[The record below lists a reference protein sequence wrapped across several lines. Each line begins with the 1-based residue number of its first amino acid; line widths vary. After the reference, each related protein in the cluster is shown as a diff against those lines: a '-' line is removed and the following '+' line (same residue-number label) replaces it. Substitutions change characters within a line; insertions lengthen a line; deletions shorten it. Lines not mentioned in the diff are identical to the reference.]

1 MHTILFTIGSLSFY
15 THGVFAV
22 IGIILSAVL
31 LYFLAQSRNLDSS
44 YVFDNVIYS
53 VLAGIIGARL
63 TFSILYYNQLP
74 SFVHI
79 FYFWEGGLVSYG
91 GFVFGGIAFL
101 LLLKKQGQNI
111 LNWFDLLGISFP
123 LGLFMGRLG
132 EYVSGENFGVGTT
145 VLGAVNKQVPI
156 NLYEAFLCLA
166 ISIILFI
173 IYTKLKNRIKVGFI
187 FALSILFYS
196 AGRFVID
203 FWRVEKD
210 LLSILSLG
218 QVVSLLLFVI
228 ALVTLFSQYRPKRR
242 EVL

>member
-44 YVFDNVIYS
+44 YIFDNVIYS

-74 SFVHI
+74 SFAHI

-91 GFVFGGIAFL
+91 GFVLGGIVFW
-101 LLLKKQGQNI
+101 LLLKRQNQNI
-111 LNWFDLLGISFP
+111 ANWFDILAISFP

-132 EYVSGENFGVGTT
+132 EYISGENFGVGTT
-145 VLGAVNKQVPI
+145 VLGATNKQVPI
-156 NLYEAFLCLA
+156 NLYEAILCLVIA
-166 ISIILFI
+166 LILFI
-173 IYTKLKNRIKVGFI
+173 IYAKLKNRIKPGFI
-187 FALSILFYS
+187 FVLLVLFYS
-196 AGRFVID
+196 SGRFVID
-203 FWRVEKD
+203 FWRDEKD
-210 LLSILSLG
+210 LLSVLSLG
-218 QVVSLLLFVI
+218 QVVSLLLFVV
-228 ALVTLFSQYRPKRR
+228 ALVTLFSRYLKRNN
-242 EVL
+242 EQ